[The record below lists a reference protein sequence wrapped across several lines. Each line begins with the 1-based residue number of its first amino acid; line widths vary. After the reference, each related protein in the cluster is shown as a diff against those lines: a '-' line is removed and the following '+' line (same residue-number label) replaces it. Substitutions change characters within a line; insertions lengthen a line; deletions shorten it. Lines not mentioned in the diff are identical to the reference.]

1 MRKLIFCSEAI
12 VLLLLFFLL
21 LTSPQTAFDGAMR
34 GIKLW
39 ALTLV
44 PSILPFLILAEILL
58 SSGLVGYLGKFLE
71 PLMRPLFH
79 LPGSCGFGVAL
90 GFTSGFPMGAVA
102 ASSLVRNNLCSPEQ
116 AARLAAFTNN
126 SSPLFLLA
134 AIAVGLLNRPEVGI
148 VLLFAHYGANLL
160 LGLIL
165 GRFSPKPPPQ
175 PKQALHLNSQSLGSM
190 LSQSVRQ
197 GLTSIL
203 NIGGFVTLFS
213 VIIALLE
220 QAGFFDI
227 FNLLWQPL
235 LNWLHFPQT
244 TAQGLSF
251 GMVEM
256 TLGVQETAS
265 GEASLLV
272 KLLLISFILGFSGLS
287 VQAQVCAI
295 LAQENI
301 SGKYFLL
308 LRPLHGLLSALL
320 TLPLF
325 YFLYSH
331 PQEVSLS
338 FNEAVTSS
346 PILSSFFITFLPLAL
361 LMLTFLFIALLK
373 LWYKWLCRL

>member
-1 MRKLIFCSEAI
+1 MRKLIFWSQSI
-12 VLLLLFFLL
+12 ILLFLFFLL
-21 LTSPQTAFDGAMR
+21 LTSPQAAFDGAMR

-44 PSILPFLILAEILL
+44 PSLLPFLILSEILL
-58 SSGLVGYLGKFLE
+58 SSGLVGYLGRFLE

-90 GFTSGFPMGAVA
+90 GFTSGFPMGAIA
-102 ASSLVRNNLCSPEQ
+102 ASSLVRNNLCTPAE

-134 AIAVGLLNRPEVGI
+134 AIAIGLLGRPEVGI
-148 VLLFAHYGANLL
+148 VLLLAHYGANLI

-165 GRFSPKPPPQ
+165 ARFAPKPAPQ
-175 PKQALHLNSQSLGSM
+175 PRQALALTSQSLGSM

-197 GLTSIL
+197 GITSIL

-213 VIIALLE
+213 VIIALLQ
-220 QAGFFDI
+220 QAGLVYI
-227 FNLLWQPL
+227 FNALWQPL
-235 LNWLHFPQT
+235 LNWLSFPAG

-251 GMVEM
+251 GFLEM
-256 TLGVQETAS
+256 TLGVQETATA
-265 GEASLLV
+265 EAPLLV
-272 KLLLISFILGFSGLS
+272 KLLLISFILGWSGLS

-295 LAQENI
+295 LAQENVP
-301 SGKYFLL
+301 SKYFLL

-331 PQEVSLS
+331 PQSVSIT
-338 FNEAVTSS
+338 FNQAVASS
-346 PILSSFFITFLPLAL
+346 PILSSVFITFFPLGILFLTIL
-361 LMLTFLFIALLK
+361 LIAFFK
-373 LWYKWLCRL
+373 LWYKLLCR